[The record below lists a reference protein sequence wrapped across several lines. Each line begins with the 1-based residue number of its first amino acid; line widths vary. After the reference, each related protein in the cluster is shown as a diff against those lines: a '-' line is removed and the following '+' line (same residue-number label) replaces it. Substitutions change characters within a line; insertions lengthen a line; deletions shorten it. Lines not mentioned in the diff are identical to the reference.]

1 MKLKLESLSGITATM
16 AVFFSPKLHNS
27 ISSVCVMPAS
37 DSKLNFS
44 SRDTSVI
51 WMDFRVLPL
60 PER

>member
-1 MKLKLESLSGITATM
+1 M
-16 AVFFSPKLHNS
+16 AVFFSPRLHSS
-27 ISSVCVMPAS
+27 ISSVCVIPAR
-37 DSKLNFS
+37 DSRLNFS